1 MAAAQQ
7 TTPLVTIAPAP
18 PGAAQLAAW
27 QRLWTLLLASGPN
40 TSDAMADQPATGPEN
55 AHADA
60 EATVS
65 ALKAARDD
73 ERSNERSIYHV
84 CTLPIETLPKT

>member
-27 QRLWTLLLASGPN
+27 QRLWQLLLGPDATASHRGDATRALDGGEASEVPLTPPQSNPDSGQTGAASG
-40 TSDAMADQPATGPEN
+40 GC
-55 AHADA
+55 
-60 EATVS
+60 
-65 ALKAARDD
+65 ARA
-73 ERSNERSIYHV
+73 
-84 CTLPIETLPKT
+84 TLPEVMQPT

>member
-1 MAAAQQ
+1 MAAAPQ

-40 TSDAMADQPATGPEN
+40 TSDAMAISRQQDRKMRTPT
-55 AHADA
+55 
-60 EATVS
+60 
-65 ALKAARDD
+65 R
-73 ERSNERSIYHV
+73 
-84 CTLPIETLPKT
+84 LPPRRR